1 MNHKSIAVLPF
12 LNLSSDPEN
21 EYFSDGVTEE
31 IMLAL
36 SGIKELKVT
45 SRTSAFAFKNKQVDI
60 RMIGNQ
66 LGVSTV
72 LEGSIRKSGNRVRIS
87 TQLIRSED
95 GFLLWSQKFD
105 RELVNIFALQD
116 EISLCIAEQI
126 RENFGHMEIGEHLVE
141 VTTSDLGAYDCYLK
155 ARFNQLRWEQ
165 EGFLKAVYYYQ
176 MAVEKDANYAQ
187 AYFGLFQCYGMM
199 AAWDLFP
206 REDGFR
212 LAMEALKEGAAI
224 NTNLA
229 EYHFSLNYQS
239 LWANWDYASSFAH
252 LKKALQL
259 SPNNAEYLESVAE
272 LYMSQGAFDDA
283 KKLIKLALEVNPLS
297 ANHHFTK
304 GNIFY
309 LEGEFEQALAEFNRS
324 LEIDPNWMLS
334 LQSKAFCLILLD
346 RKEELEAFATGN
358 NNLERAEDFLKLYD
372 LMHTRKGVSITDSM
386 QAVNGYFAWNVYLP
400 LHYGNVEEAVEA
412 LKYGVEQRLGQFIN
426 FKDDP
431 LLAPLRNHTVFV
443 ELKKKHSINLPDTG
457 ELFGENESEVSAKM
471 VDSEASDW
479 VEKLTDLMNS
489 EKLFLKPNLDLK
501 ELSESLGLHSNTLSW
516 LLNDKLEMNFN
527 DYVNSYRLQEF
538 QERALLPDAKQFTL
552 LGLAFESGFSSKST
566 FNDYFKK
573 KTGITP
579 RKWVKENAD

>member
-60 RMIGNQ
+60 RTIGNQ
-66 LGVSTV
+66 LGVSTI
-72 LEGSIRKSGNRVRIS
+72 LEGSIRRSGNRVRIA

-105 RELVNIFALQD
+105 RELGDIFPLQD
-116 EISLCIAEQI
+116 EISLRIAEQI

-165 EGFLKAVYYYQ
+165 EGFIKAVYYYQ

-206 REDGFR
+206 REEGFR
-212 LAMEALKEGAAI
+212 LALEALKDGASI
-224 NTNLA
+224 NNNLP
-229 EYHFSLNYQS
+229 EYHFSLNYQA
-239 LWANWDYASSFAH
+239 LWADWDYAGSFAH

-272 LYMSQGAFDDA
+272 LYMSQGKFDDA

-309 LEGEFEQALAEFNRS
+309 LEAEFEQALEEFNRS
-324 LEIDPNWMLS
+324 LEIDPSWMLS
-334 LQSKAFCLILLD
+334 LQSKAFCLILLN

-358 NNLERAEDFLKLYD
+358 SNLERAEDFLKLYD

-400 LHYGNVEEAVEA
+400 LYYGNVDEAVNA
-412 LKYGVEQRLGQFIN
+412 LKEGIEHRLGQFIN

-431 LLAPLRNHTVFV
+431 LLEPIRNHPVFV
-443 ELKKKHSINLPDTG
+443 ELKNHHSVILPDAVELLG
-457 ELFGENESEVSAKM
+457 EMESDSSAKM
-471 VDSEASDW
+471 TDSSAHEW
-479 VEKLTDLMNS
+479 IEKLTGLMNS
-489 EKLFLKPNLDLK
+489 QKLFLNPNIDLK
-501 ELSESLGLHSNTLSW
+501 ELADSLGLHSNTLSW

-527 DYVNSYRLQEF
+527 DFINSYRLQEF
-538 QERALLPDAKQFTL
+538 QERAVLPDAQQFTL

-566 FNDYFKK
+566 FNEYFKK
-573 KTGITP
+573 KTGLSP
-579 RKWVKENAD
+579 SKWVKEHS